1 MWHEAD
7 YRLAC
12 LIGTPGTSCIQ
23 PRTQTSQK
31 CLQDCEAGGHVQVD
45 DSSNQ
50 PNGLM
55 HAVPSW
61 LGKMLP
67 SNMRNTRNH
76 GSGRAVGTPDAIEQV
91 ADAAAQDALSELS
104 AKQAAQNQHRKSGT
118 PTRQHSVTATDDI
131 FHLFNDTHI
140 DSSKSDGH
148 AANSEQQQP
157 AATENQS

>member
-1 MWHEAD
+1 MWHGAD

-12 LIGTPGTSCIQ
+12 LIGTPGISCIQ
-23 PRTQTSQK
+23 SKTQISQK

-50 PNGLM
+50 PTGLM
-55 HAVPSW
+55 RAVPSW

-67 SNMRNTRNH
+67 SNMCTTRNH
-76 GSGRAVGTPDAIEQV
+76 VSGGAIGTPDAIEQV
-91 ADAAAQDALSELS
+91 ADAAAQDALSELN
-104 AKQAAQNQHRKSGT
+104 AKQAAQNQQRLSGT

-140 DSSKSDGH
+140 NSLKSDER
-148 AANSEQQQP
+148 AASSEQQQP
-157 AATENQS
+157 AATADQG